1 VTVPAGRTAATFTI
15 ETNGVSGEETA
26 TIDAVLGTSHKTAAL
41 TITPATLSGLSL
53 SPTSVVGGN
62 SCTGTVTL
70 SGPAPPQGAFVALQS
85 SLGQATLPANV
96 TIPGGATTA
105 TFTVKTIGVSASTT
119 TTISG
124 ILGGKTL
131 TANLVIQPATIQSFT
146 LAPSTVAGGNPTI
159 GTVTLNGNA
168 PFGGAVI
175 KLASN
180 VKTAILPASVTIA
193 AGSTNGTVSIGT
205 TVVTKPS
212 TATLTATLGASSQ
225 TAALLIEPTALQSVS
240 VAPSTVIGGSNT
252 PVVGAVTLTGPASA
266 SGMTVT
272 LSSSNSKAAS
282 VPASV
287 RVAAGKT
294 SATFAVSHALT
305 ASIQTSVIK
314 ATAGAAT
321 ETATLTISPMMISSL
336 NLNPSTVAGG
346 FNSSGVITLNATLAS
361 HGGPVTIKLT
371 ANSGLIKI
379 PPAVSVPAGA
389 NSSKFTIA
397 TTPVALT
404 QSAGITST
412 LGAGSQTASLTIE
425 PPTLASLV
433 LKPTSV
439 KGSSSTPVT
448 GMVTLTSPAPAG
460 GIEILLSS
468 SSTAASTPATIIVS
482 AGKLSAVFT
491 VKHGKVSILTAVT
504 ISAKLNGTIKTTV
517 LAVTP

>member
-15 ETNGVSGEETA
+15 ETNGVSGEETV

-70 SGPAPPQGAFVALQS
+70 SGPAPPQGALVALQS

-193 AGSTNGTVSIGT
+193 RDQPTVQSPSARPSSQNPQPRRSPQRWGLKPNRDSSDRTNRPPECFRCAKHRHRRIEHAGSRRRHSD
-205 TVVTKPS
+205 
-212 TATLTATLGASSQ
+212 
-225 TAALLIEPTALQSVS
+225 
-240 VAPSTVIGGSNT
+240 
-252 PVVGAVTLTGPASA
+252 GPAPA

-314 ATAGAAT
+314 ATAGAGT

-346 FNSSGVITLNATLAS
+346 MNSSGVITLNATLAS

-371 ANSGLIKI
+371 ANPLLIKI

-389 NSSKFTIA
+389 NSSKFAIA
-397 TTPVALT
+397 TTPVAST

-412 LGAGSQTASLTIE
+412 LGSARRRRRSRLSRRPSLR
-425 PPTLASLV
+425 
-433 LKPTSV
+433 
-439 KGSSSTPVT
+439 
-448 GMVTLTSPAPAG
+448 
-460 GIEILLSS
+460 
-468 SSTAASTPATIIVS
+468 
-482 AGKLSAVFT
+482 
-491 VKHGKVSILTAVT
+491 
-504 ISAKLNGTIKTTV
+504 
-517 LAVTP
+517 